1 MICLVLCIVLMI
13 PTVSALND
21 TGNGTEEDYTQ
32 YTILQG
38 TITNLEFEQIEGNQ
52 YQVFYT
58 VECEGDTLTHD
69 FICDL
74 YKFGTFDMLT
84 YNKTIGDIVSSERE
98 ILNFSLCPQND
109 VLHPEYSIQ
118 VGQALV
124 KLAFIEEAQTAVSAY
139 AIWDASL
146 LPAID
151 LSFDETA
158 ETDDS
163 LAALRKRLKRSETW
177 VSQFSAENLDCEE
190 QQLSEPNAIAGD
202 LFQAEKNRASG
213 SGTHIEYY
221 TYEPNGPF
229 QPINA
234 KSSDNGNIAS
244 IASASSSISEGGDW
258 IVNNYFPESYVKSS
272 GCRTNTKADMDGRI
286 YAGYHLDTF
295 YDSPLNKYY
304 TAGAVWNFNYSV
316 GPVYGQPTQRIAEFE
331 FRKTHNFF
339 IYYSVKQDAITVAIA
354 SADTTHV
361 ITDKTTPSI
370 KLAGKKNYAY
380 IDKYYFE
387 MCEGG
392 TSGEIE
398 TSALSMAVTLLG
410 KRFKKLA
417 TVSTAF
423 GFLSDAAHMI
433 SGYNFNQA
441 LKEYEI
447 YQPDGQYA
455 KQIGSTYAPILG
467 KKESALK
474 VRAKLLDVMPA
485 PDGKAEIYFQVQT
498 NVKDCIR
505 TGNEE
510 PIWFYFGQELI

>member
-1 MICLVLCIVLMI
+1 MKKIKVICLVLCIVLLI

-58 VECEGDTLTHD
+58 VECEDDTLTHD

-163 LAALRKRLKRSETW
+163 LAALRKKLKRSETW

-202 LFQAEKNRASG
+202 LFQAEKNQASG

-234 KSSDNGNIAS
+234 KSSDNG
-244 IASASSSISEGGDW
+244 
-258 IVNNYFPESYVKSS
+258 
-272 GCRTNTKADMDGRI
+272 
-286 YAGYHLDTF
+286 
-295 YDSPLNKYY
+295 
-304 TAGAVWNFNYSV
+304 
-316 GPVYGQPTQRIAEFE
+316 
-331 FRKTHNFF
+331 
-339 IYYSVKQDAITVAIA
+339 
-354 SADTTHV
+354 
-361 ITDKTTPSI
+361 
-370 KLAGKKNYAY
+370 
-380 IDKYYFE
+380 
-387 MCEGG
+387 
-392 TSGEIE
+392 
-398 TSALSMAVTLLG
+398 
-410 KRFKKLA
+410 
-417 TVSTAF
+417 
-423 GFLSDAAHMI
+423 
-433 SGYNFNQA
+433 
-441 LKEYEI
+441 
-447 YQPDGQYA
+447 
-455 KQIGSTYAPILG
+455 
-467 KKESALK
+467 
-474 VRAKLLDVMPA
+474 
-485 PDGKAEIYFQVQT
+485 
-498 NVKDCIR
+498 
-505 TGNEE
+505 
-510 PIWFYFGQELI
+510 